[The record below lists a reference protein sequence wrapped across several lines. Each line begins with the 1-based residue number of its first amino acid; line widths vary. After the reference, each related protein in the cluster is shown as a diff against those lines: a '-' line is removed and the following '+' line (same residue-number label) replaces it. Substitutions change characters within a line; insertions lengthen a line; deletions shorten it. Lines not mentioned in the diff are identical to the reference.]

1 MPTSR
6 TIAPATPALAADTAM
21 PPIGAA
27 PVLGIPLALIDYEGA
42 LNWIDAMVAARRR
55 GYVCVA
61 AVHTVM
67 ASHEDPE
74 LRAAVLGA
82 DLADPAAVAG
92 LVPAA
97 RAALGPLGVLVN
109 NASVFEPDA
118 VGGLDLALW
127 ERHFAVN
134 LRAPVFLAEAFAA
147 QVEGEGAVVNLI
159 DQRVWKLTPRFF
171 SYTLSKA
178 ALWTATRTLAQALA
192 PRVRVNGIGPGP
204 TFASARQAPEDFARQ
219 QAALP
224 LGRGPSPE
232 EIATA
237 VRFLIEARTVTGQ
250 MIALDGGQHLA
261 WQTPDAGIR
270 E

>member
-1 MPTSR
+1 MAEAGLARAALVTGAGRRIGRAVALGLARTGFDVAVHCRTS
-6 TIAPATPALAADTAM
+6 
-21 PPIGAA
+21 
-27 PVLGIPLALIDYEGA
+27 
-42 LNWIDAMVAARRR
+42 NVAAEETA
-55 GYVCVA
+55 A
-61 AVHTVM
+61 AVR
-67 ASHEDPE
+67 A
-74 LRAAVLGA
+74 LGRRAAVLAA

-109 NASVFEPDA
+109 NASLFEPDE
-118 VGGLDLALW
+118 VGALDPALW

-147 QVEGEGAVVNLI
+147 QVEHAGAIVNII

-171 SYTLSKA
+171 SYTLAKA
-178 ALWTATRTLAQALA
+178 ALWTATQTLAQALA
-192 PRVRVNGIGPGP
+192 PKIRVNAVGPGP
-204 TFASARQAPEDFARQ
+204 TLANSRQAPEDFERQ
-219 QAALP
+219 RAALL

-232 EIATA
+232 EIADA
-237 VRFLIEARTVTGQ
+237 VAFILAARAMTGQ

-261 WQTPDAGIR
+261 WQTPDVGGR

>member
-1 MPTSR
+1 MTVPSDGLARAALVTGAGRRVGRAVALDLARAGFDVAIQYRDSR
-6 TIAPATPALAADTAM
+6 EAAEAAA
-21 PPIGAA
+21 GA
-27 PVLGIPLALIDYEGA
+27 
-42 LNWIDAMVAARRR
+42 VAALGRR
-55 GYVCVA
+55 
-61 AVHTVM
+61 
-67 ASHEDPE
+67 S
-74 LRAAVLGA
+74 AVLA
-82 DLADPAAVAG
+82 TDLADPAAVAG

-118 VGGLDLALW
+118 VGSLDLALW

-192 PRVRVNGIGPGP
+192 PKVRVNGIGPGP

-232 EIATA
+232 EIAAA